1 MSSVSLMR
9 HRISDYA
16 APEDHNLM
24 IIPYFASDD
33 ADTLDI
39 INRGSEE
46 DLERKCISFPDP
58 YPHDAESAMCSTH
71 QRMDR
76 TWVGTACKQVIQSII

>member
-1 MSSVSLMR
+1 
-9 HRISDYA
+9 
-16 APEDHNLM
+16 M

-46 DLERKCISFPDP
+46 ELERKDISFSDP
-58 YPHDAESAMCSTH
+58 YLRNAEADMCSTH

-76 TWVGTACKQVIQSII
+76 IWLGASREQVIQIFQYLTKIVLTTPNQFQCGRCRY

>member
-1 MSSVSLMR
+1 
-9 HRISDYA
+9 
-16 APEDHNLM
+16 M

-46 DLERKCISFPDP
+46 ELERKCILFSHPCP
-58 YPHDAESAMCSTH
+58 RDAEPAMCSTH

-76 TWVGTACKQVIQSII
+76 TWLGTACKQVIQSII